1 MSASQVLQM
10 GNDVVQHT
18 IHNWLRPAEDVSILL
33 KNILA
38 DKIYLLSLPRVCP
51 VVPASKNDEL

>member
-1 MSASQVLQM
+1 M